1 MAILI
6 LVLSVLTSC
15 TTTEVSDQSGL
26 YRDTLISMI
35 PALPEVPTLPQL
47 TWIFNDGLY
56 CLDEDNVNKLLDY
69 GENTLPLFRWEMQQY
84 QRKLEII
91 LQSL

>member
-1 MAILI
+1 M
-6 LVLSVLTSC
+6 V
-15 TTTEVSDQSGL
+15 
-26 YRDTLISMI
+26 
-35 PALPEVPTLPQL
+35 PALPEVPILPQL
-47 TWIFNDGLY
+47 TWTYKDGLY

-69 GENTLPLFRWEMQQY
+69 GENTLPLFRWEMEQY